1 MNPSPNFYFMKP
13 ILNPMLFIFIVILSA
28 VSCNKD
34 ELFVDT
40 TADTTVIDTPT
51 DSTTVGDGTV
61 NDNNPIVTTTI
72 PCDFSLDTVLA
83 NDTVIINCILD
94 LGGQTFNLPTGVS
107 IIYEGGD
114 LINGTLNFSDSSI
127 ISGELLNSSVT
138 LGGST
143 PQLKDATFQFY
154 PGRWEIVEGPTTS
167 DIALRNRNILEDMF
181 LRTKSMGAT
190 TFSIDKMDAY
200 FEVSKVTSTTSNQNY
215 YPSEE
220 AINVPSDFNLVMSD
234 NTYLRVQPNS
244 KFKYSLLAV
253 RNVANV
259 TIRGGNLFG
268 DRDQHDYSDTSTTQE
283 WGYLIHLHAAV
294 NTIVDG
300 VKMYNATG
308 DGLEIQSLNF
318 TFQPDYLPSNNIVV
332 KNCYF
337 EANRRS
343 NISITDG
350 YNIIV
355 ENNEF
360 VDAGIDTQYS
370 KGTLPK
376 SAFNVEADRSIDS
389 NENYIYYQRASNI
402 IVRNNVERG
411 SIAGG
416 FMATIGDDI
425 VFENNVME
433 NTITLSLT
441 ANSKIINNIFN
452 ASQKTKERYAITTN
466 DFNSSSVFNNEISG
480 NVING
485 YNTGIIIYGTGV
497 RVDNNNIKNCKIGIS
512 TKDVNNMVFS
522 NNVIVSDNSES
533 RGIAAHLSSLNN
545 VTFINNTIEVKWDPF
560 FIASVNQNIGEE
572 NYTFTIENNNTFQ
585 SSSRTTVQFANGL
598 NFSKN
603 NSNAIRLYNATNM
616 NIVDNV
622 INSDNNN
629 GIQID
634 AGCKDIVISSNAI
647 SVLSNFECIKKTTND
662 GINIIISNNNCLN

>member
-1 MNPSPNFYFMKP
+1 
-13 ILNPMLFIFIVILSA
+13 MLW
-28 VSCNKD
+28 K
-34 ELFVDT
+34 
-40 TADTTVIDTPT
+40 
-51 DSTTVGDGTV
+51 
-61 NDNNPIVTTTI
+61 
-72 PCDFSLDTVLA
+72 
-83 NDTVIINCILD
+83 
-94 LGGQTFNLPTGVS
+94 
-107 IIYEGGD
+107 
-114 LINGTLNFSDSSI
+114 
-127 ISGELLNSSVT
+127 
-138 LGGST
+138 
-143 PQLKDATFQFY
+143 
-154 PGRWEIVEGPTTS
+154 
-167 DIALRNRNILEDMF
+167 
-181 LRTKSMGAT
+181 
-190 TFSIDKMDAY
+190 
-200 FEVSKVTSTTSNQNY
+200 
-215 YPSEE
+215 
-220 AINVPSDFNLVMSD
+220 
-234 NTYLRVQPNS
+234 
-244 KFKYSLLAV
+244 
-253 RNVANV
+253 
-259 TIRGGNLFG
+259 
-268 DRDQHDYSDTSTTQE
+268 
-283 WGYLIHLHAAV
+283 
-294 NTIVDG
+294 
-300 VKMYNATG
+300 
-308 DGLEIQSLNF
+308 
-318 TFQPDYLPSNNIVV
+318 
-332 KNCYF
+332 
-337 EANRRS
+337 
-343 NISITDG
+343 
-350 YNIIV
+350 
-355 ENNEF
+355 
-360 VDAGIDTQYS
+360 
-370 KGTLPK
+370 
-376 SAFNVEADRSIDS
+376 
-389 NENYIYYQRASNI
+389 
-402 IVRNNVERG
+402 
-411 SIAGG
+411 
-416 FMATIGDDI
+416 
-425 VFENNVME
+425 
-433 NTITLSLT
+433 TLSLT